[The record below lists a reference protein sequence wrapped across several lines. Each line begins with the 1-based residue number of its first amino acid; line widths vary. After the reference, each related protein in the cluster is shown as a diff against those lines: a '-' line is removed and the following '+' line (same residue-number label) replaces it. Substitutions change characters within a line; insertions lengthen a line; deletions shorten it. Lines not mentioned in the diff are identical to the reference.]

1 MTRIKA
7 DIHMKGISVLWYG
20 FKQGLKNIKHN
31 GLFTLASIGTIA
43 ACLFLFGIF
52 YFIVINV
59 GHMVKSAESAVG
71 ITVFFDEGIDEA
83 SITGIGDAITAREE
97 VDRIDF
103 ISAEEAWE
111 IFKAEVFEGEEDVLT
126 ETFGDDN
133 PLKDS
138 ASYEVY
144 LNDIS
149 KQKELATY
157 IEGLAGVRE
166 VRGSDAAASG
176 LSNFN
181 RLVGYISAAIII
193 LLLAVSVFL
202 INTTVTMGINV
213 RKDEIAIMKLIGAT
227 DGFISLPFVIE
238 GIIIGAFGAG
248 IPLAILRF
256 MYSGIV
262 SFVLDK
268 FSILSNILTFIS
280 VEQIFAVLIPVS
292 FTIGIGIGFIGSV
305 LTIRRYLKV

>member
-1 MTRIKA
+1 
-7 DIHMKGISVLWYG
+7 MKGISVLWYG
-20 FKQGLKNIKHN
+20 LKQGLKNIKHN

-59 GHMVKSAESAVG
+59 GHMVRGAESAVG
-71 ITVFFDEGIDEA
+71 ITVFFDEGADELT
-83 SITGIGDAITAREE
+83 ITGIGDAISAREE
-97 VDRIDF
+97 VDRIEF

-111 IFKAEVFEGEEDVLT
+111 SFKAEVFEGEEEILS
-126 ETFGDDN
+126 ETFGADN

-144 LNDIS
+144 LKDIS
-149 KQKELATY
+149 MQNELSAYIKELN
-157 IEGLAGVRE
+157 GVRE

-193 LLLAVSVFL
+193 VLLAVSVFL

-213 RKDEIAIMKLIGAT
+213 RKDEIAIMKLVGAT
-227 DGFISLPFVIE
+227 DGFICLPFVIE
-238 GIIIGAFGAG
+238 GVIIGAIGAG
-248 IPLAILRF
+248 VPLIILRF
-256 MYSGIV
+256 MYSGVV

-268 FSILSNILTFIS
+268 FSVLSNILTFIL
-280 VEQIFAVLIPVS
+280 VDRIFAVLIPVS
-292 FTIGIGIGFIGSV
+292 LAIGIGIGLVGSI
-305 LTIRRYLKV
+305 LTMRRYLKV

>member
-1 MTRIKA
+1 
-7 DIHMKGISVLWYG
+7 MKGISVLWYG
-20 FKQGLKNIKHN
+20 LKQGLKNIKHN

-43 ACLFLFGIF
+43 ACIFLFGIF

-59 GHMVKSAESAVG
+59 GNMVKSAESSVG
-71 ITVFFDEGIDEA
+71 ITVFFDEGTDEA
-83 SITGIGDAITAREE
+83 SISSIGEAITAREE
-97 VDRIDF
+97 VDRIEF
-103 ISAEEAWE
+103 ISAEQAWD
-111 IFKAEVFEGEEDVLT
+111 IFTTEVLEGEADALT

-144 LNDIS
+144 LKDIS
-149 KQKELATY
+149 KQKELSVY

-166 VRGSDAAASG
+166 VRGSDAVASG

-193 LLLAVSVFL
+193 ILLAVSVFL
-202 INTTVTMGINV
+202 INTTITMGINV
-213 RKDEIAIMKLIGAT
+213 RKDEIGIMKLVGAT
-227 DGFISLPFVIE
+227 DAFISLPFVIE
-238 GIIIGAFGAG
+238 GVIIGAFGAG
-248 IPLAILRF
+248 IPLVILRL
-256 MYSGIV
+256 MYSKIV
-262 SFVLDK
+262 SYVLDK
-268 FSILSNILTFIS
+268 FSVLSNVLTFIS

-292 FTIGIGIGFIGSV
+292 LTIGVGIGFVGSI

>member
-1 MTRIKA
+1 MMKIKA
-7 DIHMKGISVLWYG
+7 DIRMKGISVLWYG
-20 FKQGLKNIKHN
+20 FKQGLKNLKHN

-52 YFIVINV
+52 YFIVVNV
-59 GHMVKSAESAVG
+59 GNMVKSAESAVG
-71 ITVFFDEGIDEA
+71 ITVFFDEGLDEA
-83 SITGIGDAITAREE
+83 SIKGIGDSISAREE
-97 VDRIDF
+97 VDRIEF
-103 ISAEEAWE
+103 VSAEEAWE
-111 IFKAEVFEGEEDVLT
+111 SFKAEVFEGEEDILS

-144 LNDIS
+144 LKDIS

-157 IEGLAGVRE
+157 IEGLSGVRE
-166 VRGSDAAASG
+166 VRGSEAAASS

-181 RLVGYISAAIII
+181 KLVGYISAAIII
-193 LLLAVSVFL
+193 ILLAVSVFL
-202 INTTVTMGINV
+202 INTTITMGINV
-213 RKDEIAIMKLIGAT
+213 RKDEIAVMRLVGAT
-227 DGFISLPFVIE
+227 DGFICLPFVIE

-248 IPLAILRF
+248 IPLVILRF

-280 VEQIFAVLIPVS
+280 VEQIFAMLIPVS
-292 FTIGIGIGFIGSV
+292 LTIGIGIGFVGSL
-305 LTIRRYLKV
+305 LTIRKYLKV